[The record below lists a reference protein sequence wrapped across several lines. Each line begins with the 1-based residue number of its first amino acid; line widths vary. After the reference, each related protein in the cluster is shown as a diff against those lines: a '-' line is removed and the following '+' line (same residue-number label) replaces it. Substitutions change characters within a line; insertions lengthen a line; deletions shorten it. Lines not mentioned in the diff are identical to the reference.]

1 MFPRFQEQALRAQKG
16 VEVYLYSFFNL
27 ETRCVGGKAMPLLL
41 YVPER
46 DPISIVQVNGW
57 AQGRSG
63 WVRIYRR
70 QGDSIPEPSSP

>member
-1 MFPRFQEQALRAQKG
+1 MRAQKG

-27 ETRCVGGKAMPLLL
+27 ETRCVGGKPSPLLL
-41 YVPER
+41 NVPER
-46 DPISIVQVNGW
+46 DPAPIVQAHGW

-70 QGDSIPEPSSP
+70 QGDSIPGPSSP